1 MSNTYPEASA
11 QRLRTIVAAA
21 TSLELRTPGHRAD
34 LINRHTLD
42 PSGRIR
48 MDLPINSRLATD
60 ITRQREVAAVVEITD
75 VAPTPVRE
83 RVRGRATLSGWLT
96 PIAPGDSED
105 LTPVAPADA
114 GDNEDLIV
122 GFDLAAVELTVDG
135 VTTTVDPDDFAT
147 AEPDPLAA
155 EEAELLCHLD
165 RHHPRTVESLC
176 RLVAPRHRYGVRR
189 VVPIRLDRH
198 GLVLRLE
205 RVGGHR
211 DVRLGFTPALR
222 HPDELRE
229 RMSALVE
236 RGAACGRRSR
246 TWLG

>member
-1 MSNTYPEASA
+1 MSNTYPETSA

-42 PSGRIR
+42 PSGRVR
-48 MDLPINSRLATD
+48 MDLPIGSRLATD
-60 ITRQREVAAVVEITD
+60 ITRQREVAAVIEITD

-96 PIAPGDSED
+96 PVAPGDTED
-105 LTPVAPADA
+105 LTPVAP
-114 GDNEDLIV
+114 GDNEDLSV
-122 GFDLAAVELTVDG
+122 ELDLAAVELSIDG
-135 VTTTVDPDDFAT
+135 VTTTVDPDDFAA

-155 EEAELLCHLD
+155 EEADLLCHLD

-176 RLVAPRHRYGVRR
+176 RLVAPRHRYGVRW
-189 VVPIRLDRH
+189 VVPLRLDRH

-205 RVGGHR
+205 RVSGHR

-222 HPDELRE
+222 HPEELRE

-236 RGAACGRRSR
+236 RCAACGRRSR
-246 TWLG
+246 TWLS

>member
-1 MSNTYPEASA
+1 MSNTDPEASA

-34 LINRHTLD
+34 LVNRHTLD

-48 MDLPINSRLATD
+48 LDLPVNSRLATD
-60 ITRQREVAAVVEITD
+60 ITRQREVTAVVEITD
-75 VAPTPVRE
+75 LAPTPVRE
-83 RVRGRATLSGWLT
+83 RVRGRGTFSGWLT
-96 PIAPGDSED
+96 PVTPGATGDHED
-105 LTPVAPADA
+105 LTV
-114 GDNEDLIV
+114 E
-122 GFDLAAVELTVDG
+122 FDLAAVELSVDG
-135 VTTTVDPDDFAT
+135 ATTAVDPADFAA
-147 AEPDPLAA
+147 AEPDPLAV

-176 RLVAPRHRYGVRR
+176 QLVAPRHRHGVRR
-189 VVPIRLDRH
+189 VVPLRLDRH

-205 RVGGHR
+205 RMSGHR

-229 RMSALVE
+229 RMATLVE
-236 RGAACGRRSR
+236 RGAACRRSR
-246 TWLG
+246 AW

>member
-1 MSNTYPEASA
+1 MSNTHPAASA

-34 LINRHTLD
+34 LINRHTLN
-42 PSGRIR
+42 PRGRIR
-48 MDLPINSRLATD
+48 MDLPIDSRLATD

-83 RVRGRATLSGWLT
+83 RVRGRGTFSGWLT
-96 PIAPGDSED
+96 P
-105 LTPVAPADA
+105 VAP
-114 GDNEDLIV
+114 GDNEDLTV
-122 GFDLAAVELTVDG
+122 EFDLAAVELSVDG
-135 VTTTVDPDDFAT
+135 ATTTVDPDDFAA
-147 AEPDPLAA
+147 AEADPLAA

-189 VVPIRLDRH
+189 VVPLRLDRH

-205 RVGGHR
+205 RMSGHR

-229 RMSALVE
+229 RMAALVE

-246 TWLG
+246 IW

>member
-1 MSNTYPEASA
+1 MSNTHPEASA

-42 PSGRIR
+42 PRGRIR
-48 MDLPINSRLATD
+48 VDLPVNSRLATD

-83 RVRGRATLSGWLT
+83 RVRGRVTLSGWLT
-96 PIAPGDSED
+96 PVALGD
-105 LTPVAPADA
+105 T
-114 GDNEDLIV
+114 GDNEDLTV
-122 GFDLAAVELTVDG
+122 DFDLAAVELSVDG
-135 VTTTVDPDDFAT
+135 ATTTVDPDDFAA
-147 AEPDPLAA
+147 AEPDPLAT

-189 VVPIRLDRH
+189 VVPLRLDRH

-205 RVGGHR
+205 RASGHR

-229 RMSALVE
+229 RMAALVE

-246 TWLG
+246 IW

>member
-1 MSNTYPEASA
+1 MSNTHPEASA

-42 PSGRIR
+42 PRGRIR
-48 MDLPINSRLATD
+48 MDLPVNSRLATD
-60 ITRQREVAAVVEITD
+60 IARQREVAAVAEITD

-83 RVRGRATLSGWLT
+83 RVRGRGTFSGWLT
-96 PIAPGDSED
+96 PVALGDTGESED
-105 LTPVAPADA
+105 LTV
-114 GDNEDLIV
+114 E
-122 GFDLAAVELTVDG
+122 FDLAAVELSVDG
-135 VTTTVDPDDFAT
+135 ATTTVDPDDFAA

-176 RLVAPRHRYGVRR
+176 RLIAPRHRYGVRR
-189 VVPIRLDRH
+189 VVPLRLDRH

-205 RVGGHR
+205 RASGHR

-229 RMSALVE
+229 RMAALVE

-246 TWLG
+246 IR

>member
-1 MSNTYPEASA
+1 MSNTDPEASA

-34 LINRHTLD
+34 LVNRHTFD

-48 MDLPINSRLATD
+48 LDLPVNSRLATD
-60 ITRQREVAAVVEITD
+60 ITSQREVTAVVEITD

-83 RVRGRATLSGWLT
+83 RVRGRGTFSGWLT
-96 PIAPGDSED
+96 PVAAGDHED
-105 LTPVAPADA
+105 LTV
-114 GDNEDLIV
+114 E
-122 GFDLAAVELTVDG
+122 FDLAAVELSVDG
-135 VTTTVDPDDFAT
+135 ATTTVDPADFAA

-176 RLVAPRHRYGVRR
+176 RLVAPRHRHGVRR
-189 VVPIRLDRH
+189 VVPLRLDRH

-205 RVGGHR
+205 RLSGHR
-211 DVRLGFTPALR
+211 DIRLGFTPALR

-229 RMSALVE
+229 RMATLVE

-246 TWLG
+246 IR

>member
-1 MSNTYPEASA
+1 MSNTDPEASA

-34 LINRHTLD
+34 LVNRHTLD
-42 PSGRIR
+42 SSGRIR
-48 MDLPINSRLATD
+48 LDLPVNSRLATD
-60 ITRQREVAAVVEITD
+60 ITRQREVTAVVEITD

-83 RVRGRATLSGWLT
+83 RVRGRGTFSGWLT
-96 PIAPGDSED
+96 PVTPGATGDHED
-105 LTPVAPADA
+105 LTV
-114 GDNEDLIV
+114 E
-122 GFDLAAVELTVDG
+122 FDLAAVELSVDG
-135 VTTTVDPDDFAT
+135 ATTAVDPADFAA

-176 RLVAPRHRYGVRR
+176 RLVAPRHRHGVRR
-189 VVPIRLDRH
+189 VVPLRLDRH

-205 RVGGHR
+205 RMSGHR

-229 RMSALVE
+229 RMATLVE
-236 RGAACGRRSR
+236 RGAACSRRSR
-246 TWLG
+246 TW

>member
-1 MSNTYPEASA
+1 MSNTYPAASA

-42 PSGRIR
+42 PRGRIR
-48 MDLPINSRLATD
+48 MDLPVNSRLAID

-83 RVRGRATLSGWLT
+83 RVRGRGTFSGWLT
-96 PIAPGDSED
+96 PVAPGD
-105 LTPVAPADA
+105 T
-114 GDNEDLIV
+114 GDNEDLTV
-122 GFDLAAVELTVDG
+122 EFDLAAVELSVDG
-135 VTTTVDPDDFAT
+135 ATTTVDPDDFAA

-189 VVPIRLDRH
+189 VVPLRLDRY

-205 RVGGHR
+205 RMSGHR

-229 RMSALVE
+229 RMAALVE

-246 TWLG
+246 IW

>member
-1 MSNTYPEASA
+1 MSNTYPAASA

-21 TSLELRTPGHRAD
+21 ASLELRTPGHRAD

-42 PSGRIR
+42 PRGRIR
-48 MDLPINSRLATD
+48 IDLPVNSRLATD

-83 RVRGRATLSGWLT
+83 RVRGRGTFSGWLT
-96 PIAPGDSED
+96 PVAPGDTGD
-105 LTPVAPADA
+105 T
-114 GDNEDLIV
+114 GDNEDLTV
-122 GFDLAAVELTVDG
+122 EFDLAAVELSVDG
-135 VTTTVDPDDFAT
+135 ATTTVDPDDFAA

-189 VVPIRLDRH
+189 VVPLRLDRH

-205 RVGGHR
+205 RASGHR

-229 RMSALVE
+229 RMAALVE
-236 RGAACGRRSR
+236 RGAVCGRRSR
-246 TWLG
+246 IW